1 MRISKWRNIKG
12 HTKILNRFFFYT
24 RIQGKIHFACLFR
37 EGFNHFIH
45 IPSFSLR
52 LYLVLAESKTEK
64 QFSSQLIC
72 TAEVSVNIRTFISFQ
87 MLMSP
92 GRNVSA
98 GFTYITGVT
107 ASTEKLIN
115 YIGL

>member
-1 MRISKWRNIKG
+1 MRISKWRNSKG

-64 QFSSQLIC
+64 QFSSQTDLHC
-72 TAEVSVNIRTFISFQ
+72 R
-87 MLMSP
+87 
-92 GRNVSA
+92 
-98 GFTYITGVT
+98 GVC
-107 ASTEKLIN
+107 K
-115 YIGL
+115 Y